1 MIIATAKI
9 TLRAPWV
16 KSLKEKR
23 MVLSSLRERIK
34 NKFNVSVAEV
44 ENQDN
49 HKIIVLGIAAVC
61 NETAKGDA
69 VLSSVINFIE
79 ENSEAFITDIETEII

>member
-23 MVLSSLRERIK
+23 MVLSSLKERIK
-34 NKFNVSVAEV
+34 NKFNVSVAEI
-44 ENQDN
+44 ESQDN

-61 NETAKGDA
+61 NETSKGDA
-69 VLSSVINFIE
+69 MINSVINFIE